1 MNFKTSTA
9 YALGLASAFA
19 VATTVACMAQ
29 EIMIEMVPGS
39 GVTPKAERCI
49 GWHGAGDAASTAA
62 AIASGVGVEANP
74 VIGAAGN
81 AAAPAVS
88 LLVKLGICQVMKSNG
103 ASSRDIATV
112 SKSAGM
118 TGMVNNALIFAGGGP
133 FAIVGG
139 MIAGA
144 AIVDQRM
151 NGRSTAPQFDR
162 IAKGGRP

>member
-9 YALGLASAFA
+9 YALGLASVFA

-49 GWHGAGDAASTAA
+49 GWHGAGDIGASAL
-62 AIASGVGVEANP
+62 AIATGVAEEANP

-81 AAAPAVS
+81 AASPLVGV
-88 LLVKLGICQVMKSNG
+88 LVKLGICHAMRANG
-103 ASSRDIATV
+103 ATQFEIETV
-112 SKSAGM
+112 SDSAGS
-118 TGMVNNALIFAGGGP
+118 TGLANAAFVFAGGGP

-139 MIAGA
+139 MIAGS

-162 IAKGGRP
+162 IAQGGQP